1 MLWGEVV
8 DTINFKYVLEVYRT
22 KNITEAA
29 KNLYI
34 SQPALSQA
42 IKRIEKNYNIRLFEK
57 DYSLTRSGEVF
68 VHYASEIC
76 NSLNSLE
83 KKLNSRELNIGIS
96 QFYGK
101 YLLND
106 ILIAISK
113 IDPEIKVHIKEDIS
127 TILEE
132 EVLKGNLD
140 VCFIP
145 EPIFNKLKTK
155 VLFEEKLVLGF
166 PENLEI
172 ENLAEDKH
180 NILSIAKG
188 HKLRELS
195 DEIFKKF
202 SIKSKDV
209 FEATNLDTLNSL
221 ILTKN
226 AVAVLPQIV
235 ERLRGVKYVETS
247 FKRNFHMVYKNSS
260 KIDINSFFE
269 NYKLLSSK

>member
-1 MLWGEVV
+1 M
-8 DTINFKYVLEVYRT
+8 DTINFKYVLEVYRAR
-22 KNITEAA
+22 NITEAA

-68 VHYASEIC
+68 VHYANEIC

-83 KKLNSRELNIGIS
+83 KKLKSKELNIGIS

-113 IDPEIKVHIKEDIS
+113 IDPEIKVHIKEERS
-127 TILEE
+127 TVLEE
-132 EVLKGNLD
+132 ELLKGNLD
-140 VCFIP
+140 ICFIP
-145 EPIFNKLKTK
+145 EPIFNNLKTK

-166 PENLEI
+166 PENL
-172 ENLAEDKH
+172 NTEDLSGEKH
-180 NILSIAKG
+180 NILTMAKG
-188 HKLRELS
+188 HKLRDLS
-195 DEIFKKF
+195 DEIFREY
-202 SIKSKDV
+202 SIKVKDV

-226 AVAVLPQIV
+226 AVAVLPQII
-235 ERLRGVKYVETS
+235 ERQRGVNYVKTN
-247 FKRNFHMVYKNSS
+247 FKRNFYMVYKNSS

-269 NYKLLSSK
+269 NYKLLGNK

>member
-1 MLWGEVV
+1 M
-8 DTINFKYVLEVYRT
+8 DTINFKYVLEVYRVR
-22 KNITEAA
+22 NITEAA
-29 KNLYI
+29 RNLYI

-42 IKRIEKNYNIRLFEK
+42 IKRIEKNYNIKLFEK
-57 DYSLTRSGEVF
+57 EYSLTRSGEVF

-83 KKLNSRELNIGIS
+83 KKLNSKELNIVIS

-113 IDPEIKVHIKEDIS
+113 VDPEIKVHIKEEKS
-127 TILEE
+127 TVLEE

-140 VCFIP
+140 ICFIP
-145 EPIFNKLKTK
+145 EPIYNKLKTK

-166 PENLEI
+166 PEILNI
-172 ENLAEDKH
+172 DNLAEDKH
-180 NILSIAKG
+180 NILSMAKG
-188 HKLRELS
+188 HKLRDLS
-195 DEIFKKF
+195 DEIFKDF
-202 SIKSKDV
+202 SIKAKDV

-226 AVAVLPQIV
+226 AIAVLPQII
-235 ERLRGVKYVETS
+235 ERLRGVKYVETN
-247 FKRNFHMVYKNSS
+247 FKRNFCMVYQNSS

-269 NYKLLSSK
+269 NYKLLSSM

>member
-1 MLWGEVV
+1 M

-68 VHYASEIC
+68 VHYANEIC

-83 KKLNSRELNIGIS
+83 AKLNSKELNIGIS

-106 ILIAISK
+106 ILISISK
-113 IDPEIKVHIKEDIS
+113 IDPEIKVHIKEERS
-127 TILEE
+127 KILEE
-132 EVLKGNLD
+132 DVLKGSLD
-140 VCFIP
+140 ICFIP
-145 EPIFNKLKTK
+145 EPIFNNLKTK
-155 VLFEEKLVLGF
+155 VLFEENLILGF
-166 PENLEI
+166 PEDLKI
-172 ENLAEDKH
+172 EDLVKERQ
-180 NILSIAKG
+180 NILTMARG
-188 HKLRELS
+188 YKLRDLS
-195 DEIFKKF
+195 DKIFEEF
-202 SIKSKDV
+202 SIKYKDV

-226 AVAVLPQIV
+226 AVAVLPKII
-235 ERLRGVKYVETS
+235 ERHKGVKYIETS
-247 FKRNFHMVYKNSS
+247 FKRNFYMVYKSTS
-260 KIDINSFFE
+260 KINTKSFIE
-269 NYKLLSSK
+269 IYKSLCNK